1 MIYPKDE
8 VPLDDSDE
16 TDKEDQVSQQDI
28 HSTGVEP
35 DPAEL
40 EKGKETDADILKESY
55 DASEAAYT
63 LKTGEDA
70 SKSKPG
76 QKK

>member
-1 MIYPKDE
+1 MIDPEDE

-16 TDKEDQVSQQDI
+16 IDKEDQVSQQDI

-40 EKGKETDADILKESY
+40 EKGKEADTDILKESY
-55 DASEAAYT
+55 DASESAYT
-63 LKTGEDA
+63 LKPGDA